1 MPGYY
6 QNNYNQGQY
15 YSGTPNYSMPVTP
28 LPQQNTNSVMVV
40 FVDGEAGARSYPVAA
55 GNTVML
61 MDFNSN
67 NFWLKSTDT
76 TGMPQQLRTFE
87 FKEIIQQPA
96 QSPAGVSREEFNS
109 LSDKLDKL
117 IAELG
122 GNK

>member
-1 MPGYY
+1 MAGYY
-6 QNNYNQGQY
+6 PNNYNPY
-15 YSGTPNYSMPVTP
+15 YTGTPQMPVTP
-28 LPQQNTNSVMVV
+28 TNVPQQNNNSVMVV
-40 FVDGEAGARSYPVAA
+40 FVDGEPGARSYPVAA

-87 FKEIIQQPA
+87 FKEVTQQTT
-96 QSPAGVSREEFNS
+96 QQINAGVTREEFNS
-109 LSDKLDKL
+109 LSEKLDKL

-122 GNK
+122 GK

>member
-6 QNNYNQGQY
+6 PNNSNFNQY
-15 YSGTPNYSMPVTP
+15 YGAPQMPMNQ
-28 LPQQNTNSVMVV
+28 PQSNSVMVV
-40 FVDGEAGARSYPVAA
+40 FVEGEAGARAYPVAA

-67 NFWLKSTDT
+67 KFWLKSTDT

-87 FKEIIQQPA
+87 FKELIQQPA

>member
-6 QNNYNQGQY
+6 PNNSNFNQY
-15 YSGTPNYSMPVTP
+15 YGAPQMSVT
-28 LPQQNTNSVMVV
+28 PQQNTNSVMVV

-87 FKEIIQQPA
+87 FKELIQQPA